1 MPEDAPVNIGAMLQ
15 TPYRAER
22 RVLGIQT
29 KLHSWAKAD
38 LGRRFDDLFNLVADP
53 AFLVTAWIRVRENR
67 GSRTAGIDGRTARS
81 IAESAGGVDG
91 FLEGLR
97 AQLKARTFRP
107 VPTRQRAIPKGK
119 GKVRHLG
126 IPTVADRV
134 VQACLKQVLEPILET
149 DFSSSSY
156 GFRPGR
162 RAQDAIEDVRHHAHK
177 GYEWVFEGDIASC
190 FDEISHTALMD
201 RLRKRVGDKRVLA
214 LVKAFLKAGV
224 LNEGGIDRDTP
235 AGTPQGG
242 ILSPLLANLTLTV
255 LDDYFDTRWMVHR
268 NSWTRTRYR
277 QRGGATYRLVRYAD
291 DFVILVNGTREHAEA
306 QWEEVGD
313 VLSEVGLRLAVEKT
327 RVVHID
333 EGFDFLGFRIQRHR
347 QWGSDRRFVYSY
359 PSAKSM
365 TEVRGK
371 VKAATGKRYKNQA
384 AGVLFI
390 RLGQITRGWCLYFRH
405 GASSAAFHD
414 LHYFLWRRVWIWLQ
428 KKHPKQGRKWIVRRY
443 CRPGWWPKAGGEE
456 LFNPASMR
464 IDRYRYRGHTIPT
477 PWTQTIKATLA

>member
-1 MPEDAPVNIGAMLQ
+1 MPEDAPVNIGAMLR

-22 RVLGIQT
+22 RVLGIHT

-38 LGRRFDDLFNLVADP
+38 PGRRFDDLFNLVADP
-53 AFLVTAWIRVRENR
+53 AFIVAAWIRVRENR
-67 GSRTAGIDGRTARS
+67 GSRTAGVDGRTARS
-81 IAESAGGVDG
+81 IAESAGGVEG
-91 FLEGLR
+91 FLEDLR
-97 AQLKARTFRP
+97 TQLKARTFRP
-107 VPTRQRAIPKGK
+107 VPARQRAIPKGN
-119 GKVRHLG
+119 GKVRYLG

-162 RAQDAIEDVRHHAHK
+162 RAQDAIEDIRHHAHH
-177 GYEWVFEGDIASC
+177 GYEWVFEADVASC

-214 LVKAFLKAGV
+214 LVKAFLKAGI
-224 LNEGGIDRDTP
+224 LGEDGIDRDTP

-242 ILSPLLANLTLTV
+242 ILSPLLANLALTV
-255 LDDYFDTRWMVHR
+255 LDDYFDTRWMVHG
-268 NSWTRTRYR
+268 SSTRRFRYR

-291 DFVILVNGTREHAEA
+291 DFVILVNGRRGHAEA

-359 PSAKSM
+359 PSTKSM
-365 TEVRGK
+365 ARVRGK
-371 VKAATGKRYKNQA
+371 VKAATGKQYENQA
-384 AGVLFI
+384 AGILFM
-390 RLGQITRGWCLYFRH
+390 RLGYLIRGWCRYFRH
-405 GASSAAFHD
+405 GSSAAAFHD
-414 LHYFLWRRVWIWLQ
+414 LHNFLWRRVWIWLQ

-443 CRPGWWPKAGGEE
+443 YRPGWRPKTSEEE
-456 LFNPASMR
+456 LFDPASTR

-477 PWTQTIKATLA
+477 PWTQTAKSVLA